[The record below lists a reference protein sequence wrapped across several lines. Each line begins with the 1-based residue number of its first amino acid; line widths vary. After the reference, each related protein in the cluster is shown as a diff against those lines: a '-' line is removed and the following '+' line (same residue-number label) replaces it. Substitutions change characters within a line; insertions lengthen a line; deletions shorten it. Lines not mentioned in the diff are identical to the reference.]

1 MIFGDKKHWMF
12 QGKIFKNIWWFYSSC
27 RDSGKRLAISNWKL
41 KARAEDLDISDKVTE
56 KKSNTLK
63 ETQNNYKIVDEST
76 VHYINVLL
84 RISKSTLELKN

>member
-1 MIFGDKKHWMF
+1 MT
-12 QGKIFKNIWWFYSSC
+12 KNIECFKVRYSKISHDFIGPVEIQE
-27 RDSGKRLAISNWKL
+27 RDWPYLIEKL